1 MSPAQHEGRKLPWAP
16 CCSSAIRCHCSH
28 TQQPQSFI
36 PAFLPDQG
44 PIWISTFW
52 DTPKLRVLDGIKA
65 LPWHWLLFG
74 QSKSTVAPA
83 LVQVLVRHRAQWAA
97 HTHRAPD
104 WNISRWKPFPQGSNA
119 ILATPLSYSGAWA
132 LTCWAGHLFSKCSHE
147 SAHTYLILFITNE
160 SSNTISWDRML
171 PVHDHIT
178 NSEKLLDYTACFL
191 KSSEVPTLVTF
202 KIVYLRNIL
211 RESQRPVSIILSFF
225 LSSMNRYFKR
235 ALAVIPN

>member
-1 MSPAQHEGRKLPWAP
+1 MRAESCPELPAAVLLSGVTALTPSNLRASFLFSIRPGLHFGIPQSSESSMELKLCPDIGCSLDRANPLWLLPWFRCWSVTELSELLTHP
-16 CCSSAIRCHCSH
+16 GHQIETSAGGN
-28 TQQPQSFI
+28 PF
-36 PAFLPDQG
+36 P
-44 PIWISTFW
+44 
-52 DTPKLRVLDGIKA
+52 
-65 LPWHWLLFG
+65 
-74 QSKSTVAPA
+74 
-83 LVQVLVRHRAQWAA
+83 RAQMNPC
-97 HTHRAPD
+97 HPLELLRSLGTHLL
-104 WNISRWKPFPQGSNA
+104 SRSF
-119 ILATPLSYSGAWA
+119 
-132 LTCWAGHLFSKCSHE
+132 FSKCSHE